1 MQELWDTILR
11 KTDLWFIDIDEDQ
24 WHKLGRQ
31 QDHRRHSPKSRNVIC
46 IIDTKSTLNFKR
58 DQKNSPW
65 CVMIKTLDIQN
76 NDGVLKTTREKLQV
90 TYKGKPIRIVA
101 DPSVENLRARRA

>member
-1 MQELWDTILR
+1 MGHHFKKKKSLVYR
-11 KTDLWFIDIDEDQ
+11 HRCEDQ
-24 WHKLGRQ
+24 WYKLGRQ
-31 QDHRRHSPKSRNVIC
+31 QDHRRNSPKSRNVIC
-46 IIDTKSTLNFKR
+46 IIHTKSTLNFKQ

-65 CVMIKTLDIQN
+65 CVMIKKTLDIQN